1 MNLRHKA
8 CKWCV
13 RPAVIFSMLTVLLLV
28 PLVAASEAVTL
39 FMNGPQTAREG
50 DLIEYRLSVVNDG
63 ADDIAGL
70 QVLYTLPAEVDFVEA
85 SLIPGGSYDPAS
97 GIWTLPILGTDEEDN
112 AARLVL
118 QALVHPDLLM
128 NPDEVVSVTNRAEV
142 IAPPLTDPVKT
153 KLVTNIVCAFCI
165 DWEIVSVR
173 LDSDFRGGESWGEL
187 PETRFYL
194 YVDVA
199 NNGPVMS
206 SATLS
211 ATHFGVIGGDFG
223 PMNLDPTLPV
233 KVSLDVGETLTVG
246 YATDWEYGWPGSDY
260 TISWAFEISD
270 ESLLDPVLPNTSTGS
285 WSGDVEDGDSGGC
298 TVNEAAAIDPVW
310 LFMLGLSGL
319 FYARRKMLLKA
330 ARSVRA
336 G

>member
-13 RPAVIFSMLTVLLLV
+13 RPSVIYSILTVLLLV
-28 PLVAASEAVTL
+28 PLVASSEAVTL
-39 FMNGPQTAREG
+39 VVNGPQTAREG
-50 DLIEYRLSVVNDG
+50 DLIEYRLRVVNDG
-63 ADDIAGL
+63 ADGIAGL
-70 QVLYTLPAEVDFVEA
+70 QVLYTLPAKVDFVEA
-85 SLIPGGSYDPAS
+85 SLKPVGSYDPAS
-97 GIWTLPILGTDEEDN
+97 GIWILPILGTGEDDN
-112 AARLVL
+112 AAGLVL
-118 QALVHPDLLM
+118 QALVHPNLLL
-128 NPDEVVSVTNRAEV
+128 NPDEVVSVTSRAEV

-173 LDSDFRGGESWGEL
+173 LDSDFRGEDTWEL

-206 SATLS
+206 SAILTT
-211 ATHFGVIGGDFG
+211 THFEVVGGDFG
-223 PMNLDPTLPV
+223 PMNLDPALPF

-246 YATDWEYGWPGSDY
+246 YATDWEYGGSGSDY

-270 ESLLDPVLPNTSTGS
+270 DSLLDPVLPNTSTGS

-319 FYARRKMLLKA
+319 FYARRKMILKA